1 MARTEIHM
9 PTYPA
14 AADISAPVM
23 NVAAVHA
30 AIPNV
35 EMPSDGGGR
44 VR

>member
-1 MARTEIHM
+1 M

-14 AADISAPVM
+14 TADISAPVM
-23 NVAAVHA
+23 NVAAVR